1 MNLDNID
8 KGVQETRLK
17 FNEIIS
23 RKGQFLLGF
32 QNDARLIVIL
42 TNQKR
47 DRYQFENGPQER
59 ARIELLLIR

>member
-32 QNDARLIVIL
+32 QNDARLIAIL

-47 DRYQFENGPQER
+47 DSHENGPQER